1 MRTREFDR
9 SAIFLPIRGAAEI
22 TGFSTKYLRD
32 GCRAGRI
39 PHVRVG
45 SDYRVDMPLFLAQLR
60 AESRAES

>member
-1 MRTREFDR
+1 MFQ
-9 SAIFLPIRGAAEI
+9 SIRGAAEI

-45 SDYRVDMPLFLAQLR
+45 ADYRVDMPLFLAQLR

>member
-1 MRTREFDR
+1 MRTKTIDR
-9 SAIFLPIRGAAEI
+9 DAIFQPIRGAAEI

-45 SDYRVDMPLFLAQLR
+45 SDYRVDMPLFLKLLR
-60 AESRAES
+60 AESRGES